1 MNTKLDALIRAHEN
15 IRNMEFRLRDAAVS
29 IGDALMESVWKD
41 IKDELPDEPGYY
53 LVSGGGKVWIAE
65 MMLVGEIKGWAN
77 DARNPCVEAWMQLP
91 DAYVRSGF

>member
-1 MNTKLDALIRAHEN
+1 MSAMTDALIRAHEH
-15 IRNMEFRLRDAAVS
+15 IMNMASRLSAAEMS
-29 IGDALMESVWKD
+29 ICDALMESVWKD
-41 IKDELPDEPGYY
+41 IKDELPDKPGYY

-91 DAYVRSGF
+91 DAYVRGNF